1 MNNYHIIIEYLGFKY
16 VGWQVQKKGNSI
28 QSVIEK
34 ALRKT
39 LKLKVKIIGSGR
51 TDAGV
56 NAFGQSANFFCQSE
70 IKNKFKFL
78 SSVNFFL
85 RNQSISI
92 LDIKKKNAKFHARF
106 SAKKRLYE
114 YIILN
119 RSAKPTIDL
128 HRSWFVRKKLDV
140 IDNKLLNLLKIRAN
154 HVKRVLSLKEFKKE
168 IIDKK
173 RINLILKNVR
183 SKSIKK
189 GIDPKISNRIWK
201 NMIYAFIEYEYRN
214 FNKRNK

>member
-1 MNNYHIIIEYLGFKY
+1 MSPNN
-16 VGWQVQKKGNSI
+16 
-28 QSVIEK
+28 
-34 ALRKT
+34 
-39 LKLKVKIIGSGR
+39 
-51 TDAGV
+51 
-56 NAFGQSANFFCQSE
+56 
-70 IKNKFKFL
+70 
-78 SSVNFFL
+78 
-85 RNQSISI
+85 
-92 LDIKKKNAKFHARF
+92 KKK
-106 SAKKRLYE
+106 LL
-114 YIILN
+114 IL
-119 RSAKPTIDL
+119 
-128 HRSWFVRKKLDV
+128 RKKLDA

-201 NMIYAFIEYEYRN
+201 NMIYAFVEFEYRN